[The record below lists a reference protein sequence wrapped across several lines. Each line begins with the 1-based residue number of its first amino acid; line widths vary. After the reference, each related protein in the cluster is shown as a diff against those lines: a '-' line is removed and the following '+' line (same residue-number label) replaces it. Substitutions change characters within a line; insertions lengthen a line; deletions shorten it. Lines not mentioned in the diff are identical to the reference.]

1 MQLARLGQQTAMSL
15 GVAQVRIY
23 LGAGT
28 DLSAHRP
35 HPMQTSSKA
44 MQSGAPQLTN
54 PHGDVGHIEAAHQHE
69 GEHQHGCGRGGVG
82 RAGAVRPFRQAAG
95 EGRVGAV
102 APWTPCLPPQV
113 ACGNPSNP
121 SKAMGPLPCTFT
133 IAEPAGQGIPSR
145 EGHCTC
151 TNQSAPA
158 TVCAVLTTIAVAPIS
173 RPRVCCRRQI
183 ECTFGL
189 SSAACR
195 HMDAGAQRF
204 TAAAMFNCVH
214 ARHAAALDARHPNA
228 AAAAV
233 HTPSCQ
239 YKHRR
244 RPTCAT
250 SVDSSTVS
258 QLRKKYPPWRSPP
271 IRSAAGGGHES
282 SVGRGVTC
290 VAQHA
295 QQRPMQGKVQFERA
309 ARQCY

>member
-1 MQLARLGQQTAMSL
+1 M
-15 GVAQVRIY
+15 
-23 LGAGT
+23 
-28 DLSAHRP
+28 
-35 HPMQTSSKA
+35 
-44 MQSGAPQLTN
+44 
-54 PHGDVGHIEAAHQHE
+54 
-69 GEHQHGCGRGGVG
+69 
-82 RAGAVRPFRQAAG
+82 
-95 EGRVGAV
+95 GAV

-113 ACGNPSNP
+113 ACGNPS
-121 SKAMGPLPCTFT
+121 KAMGPLPCAFT

-145 EGHCTC
+145 EGHCMC
-151 TNQSAPA
+151 PNQSAPA
-158 TVCAVLTTIAVAPIS
+158 TVCAVLTTITVAPIS

-183 ECTFGL
+183 ECKFGL
-189 SSAACR
+189 SSAAGR

-204 TAAAMFNCVH
+204 TATAMFNCVH
-214 ARHAAALDARHPNA
+214 TRHAAALDARHPNA

-239 YKHRR
+239 YKHRFQPTCVTSVDSSTVR
-244 RPTCAT
+244 QNKSNLTIHSINANTASHTCAT